1 MVRRC
6 SLLRS
11 LSTGGLSPRALAS
24 NGERAEGRALPF
36 FSILIVADLRFSF
49 SRPVSFPCAALSRP
63 CLLLQRHAL
72 DAFCAPMR
80 SPDPKMPPKTTQNDR
95 KKMQSKKVLNE
106 LGQSIGSALARIGAG
121 DGAADD
127 EAVDNCLKEICTALL
142 RVRKIQEREGSTRA
156 KERRT
161 IRSGGIDLSRS
172 LFLSLAPPLSLNLPL
187 PSPAPQ
193 PPPPQADVNVKLV
206 SKLRNNVKATAAS
219 AARGAGLS
227 RRRVVEKAVVDEL
240 VSMLDSSAYG
250 GSGKPFP
257 DPKKGKTHVV
267 MFVGLQ
273 GAGKTTTCS
282 KYAAF
287 YKRKGLKPALVC
299 ADTFRAGAFDQL
311 KQNASKTGIPFYG
324 SYTETDPARIAEAGV
339 AKFKQEG
346 RDLIIV
352 DTSGRHRQE
361 EALFE
366 EMRQVA
372 AAAAPDST
380 IFVMDG
386 SIGQAAQEQARA
398 FRDAVDVGAV
408 ILTKMDGGA
417 RGEKSFFFF
426 FFFFFFFAFRRR
438 ERGRENRPEKKK
450 LT

>member
-1 MVRRC
+1 
-6 SLLRS
+6 
-11 LSTGGLSPRALAS
+11 
-24 NGERAEGRALPF
+24 
-36 FSILIVADLRFSF
+36 
-49 SRPVSFPCAALSRP
+49 
-63 CLLLQRHAL
+63 
-72 DAFCAPMR
+72 
-80 SPDPKMPPKTTQNDR
+80 
-95 KKMQSKKVLNE
+95 MQVLNE

-127 EAVDNCLKEICTALL
+127 EAVENCLKEICTALL
-142 RVRKIQEREGSTRA
+142 RVRRLKREEERVKQRKHPSIVR
-156 KERRT
+156 
-161 IRSGGIDLSRS
+161 
-172 LFLSLAPPLSLNLPL
+172 SLAPLSTPLLLKTFPPSQNLPSF
-187 PSPAPQ
+187 PPPAH
-193 PPPPQADVNVKLV
+193 PPPPPPPPHTHLPPPPPSQADVNVKLV

-227 RRRVVEKAVVDEL
+227 RRRVVERAVVDEL
-240 VSMLDSSAYG
+240 TSMLDSSAYG
-250 GSGKPFP
+250 GSGRPLP
-257 DPKKGKTHVV
+257 DPKKGRTHVV

-282 KYAAF
+282 KYASF

-311 KQNASKTGIPFYG
+311 KQNASKTGIPFFG

-339 AKFKQEG
+339 AKFKEEG

-372 AAAAPDST
+372 AAARPDAT

-386 SIGQAAQEQARA
+386 SIGQAAQEQAKA

-417 RGEKSFFFF
+417 RGKGGGEMECFLFLVS
-426 FFFFFFFAFRRR
+426 AFG
-438 ERGRENRPEKKK
+438 RGRSEGREGEIQNSLPPPV
-450 LT
+450 

>member
-1 MVRRC
+1 
-6 SLLRS
+6 
-11 LSTGGLSPRALAS
+11 
-24 NGERAEGRALPF
+24 
-36 FSILIVADLRFSF
+36 
-49 SRPVSFPCAALSRP
+49 
-63 CLLLQRHAL
+63 
-72 DAFCAPMR
+72 
-80 SPDPKMPPKTTQNDR
+80 
-95 KKMQSKKVLNE
+95 MQSKKVLNE

-426 FFFFFFFAFRRR
+426 FFFFCFSEER
-438 ERGRENRPEKKK
+438 ERSRK
-450 LT
+450 